1 MPRRSPGGDHRP
13 VGALVTVGPDDINIE
28 LSGLNSLSLRRRLV
42 RIPIRAVTSIRATA
56 DEPDTIV
63 TGIATPLTG
72 VRTGV
77 LEREGRNVLVVV
89 KPGHPT
95 VTFELDR
102 TAYPELQ
109 FDTVVLPIDASQVS
123 TR

>member
-1 MPRRSPGGDHRP
+1 M
-13 VGALVTVGPDDINIE
+13 GALVTVGPDDINIE

-42 RIPIRAVTSIRATA
+42 RIPIQAVTSIRATA

-77 LEREGRNVLVVV
+77 LEQDGRNVLVVV

-102 TAYPELQ
+102 TAFPELQ
-109 FDTVVLPIDASQVS
+109 FDKVVLPIDASQVS
-123 TR
+123 VR

>member
-1 MPRRSPGGDHRP
+1 MRPRPAPRDHPG
-13 VGALVTVGPDDINIE
+13 VGALVTVGAEEINIE

-42 RIPIRAVTSIRATA
+42 RIPIGAVMSIRASA

-63 TGIATPLTG
+63 AGIATPLTG

-77 LEREGRNVLVVV
+77 LERDGRSVLVVV

-102 TAYPELQ
+102 IAFPELQ
-109 FDTVVLPIDASQVS
+109 FDTVVLPIDASQV
-123 TR
+123 TAR

>member
-1 MPRRSPGGDHRP
+1 
-13 VGALVTVGPDDINIE
+13 VTVGREEINIE

-42 RIPIRAVTSIRATA
+42 RIPIGAVTSIRASA
-56 DEPDTIV
+56 AEPDTIV
-63 TGIATPLTG
+63 AGIATPLTG

-77 LEREGRNVLVVV
+77 LERDGRSVLVVV

-102 TAYPELQ
+102 VAFPDLQ
-109 FDTVVLPIDASQVS
+109 FDTVVLPIDASQV
-123 TR
+123 TAQ